1 MLDLLTSGLSV
12 VFAPKMFILIIFAV
26 FLGTLF
32 GALPGVSATMAVT
45 LGIPFTYKMD
55 AVSAIAFLVAIYCA
69 SITGGGM
76 TAILFKIPGVPS
88 SAPTTYDGYPM
99 AQRGEAGKALGVQLI
114 ASAIGGMF
122 AAVCM
127 LIFSPQLT
135 QAALSFGPSELFA
148 ISFMGLSILT
158 SLEEGNVCRTIISG
172 LLGLLL
178 ACIGLDPLLGV
189 PRLTFGTRFLTS
201 GIEMIPVMIGFFAVT
216 EVLKQTNKPS
226 KLKAVTG
233 KDGKADMS
241 AKMPTLKEMWSLKGV
256 IARCSILGTVIGILP
271 GAGATIASFLC
282 YSEEQKIS
290 KHPEKFGT
298 GCLEGIAAP
307 ESGNNAATGGSMVPL
322 LSLGIPGGNAAA
334 IMMSALVLKGVT
346 MGPLLLV
353 NQPQFLSATFAS
365 MFVSNIVMV
374 FAAMIIARIFVQ
386 VLKIPYSILGPT
398 IIMMATIGAYSTKNT
413 AVDVILMAIS
423 GLIGF
428 VFSTC
433 KFNSSAM
440 ILGLV
445 LGVICESNLRR
456 AYTIVAG
463 DTLMEATI
471 NILTRPVTG
480 IIILICILVLLSPV
494 YKPLL
499 KSITKK
505 QPRSNYSNLLSF
517 THLSTRGKPIS
528 PTASPS
534 SFSEVFVMKFKVR
547 IPLQYVKPVCIAAV
561 LVGIFAVAAGSWITG
576 LCLLLGAY
584 LLEKSCYRCPHCGK
598 KLDMKYPLFKGSCCP
613 ACKAELR
620 PAAEKNAAK

>member
-1 MLDLLTSGLSV
+1 MIELLSSGMAV
-12 VFAPKMFILIIFAV
+12 VFAPKMFVLIIFAV

-55 AVSAIAFLVAIYCA
+55 PVSAIAFLVAIYCA

-99 AQRGEAGKALGVQLI
+99 AQRGEAGRALGIQLI
-114 ASAIGGMF
+114 CSAIGGMF

-127 LIFSPQLT
+127 LLLSPQLT

-158 SLEEGNVCRTIISG
+158 SLETDNICRTIISG

-216 EVLKQTNKPS
+216 EVLKQTNKPA
-226 KLKAVTG
+226 KLTAVG
-233 KDGKADMS
+233 GEKSGMS
-241 AKMPTLKEMWSLKGV
+241 AKLPSLKEIWSLKG
-256 IARCSILGTVIGILP
+256 IITRCSILGTVIGILP

-282 YSEEQKIS
+282 YSTEQKLS
-290 KHPEKFGT
+290 KTPEKFGT
-298 GCLEGIAAP
+298 GCPEGIAAP
-307 ESGNNAATGGSMVPL
+307 ETGNNAATGGSMVPL

-353 NQPQFLSATFAS
+353 NQPEYLSATFAS
-365 MFVSNIVMV
+365 MFVSNIIMV
-374 FAAMIIARIFVQ
+374 FAAIIIAKIFVQ

-398 IIMMATIGAYSTKNT
+398 IIMMATIGAYATKNT
-413 AVDVILMAIS
+413 AVDVIIMAIS

-428 VFSTC
+428 LFVSC

-445 LGVICESNLRR
+445 LGTICESNLRR
-456 AYTIVAG
+456 AFTIASG
-463 DTLMEATI
+463 DTLLQEAGQMM
-471 NILTRPVTG
+471 LRPVTG
-480 IIILICILVLLSPV
+480 IIMLICVAVLLSPV
-494 YKPLL
+494 IKPWLA
-499 KSITKK
+499 K
-505 QPRSNYSNLLSF
+505 R
-517 THLSTRGKPIS
+517 
-528 PTASPS
+528 
-534 SFSEVFVMKFKVR
+534 
-547 IPLQYVKPVCIAAV
+547 
-561 LVGIFAVAAGSWITG
+561 
-576 LCLLLGAY
+576 
-584 LLEKSCYRCPHCGK
+584 
-598 KLDMKYPLFKGSCCP
+598 
-613 ACKAELR
+613 KAE
-620 PAAEKNAAK
+620 AKK